1 MNIVPRAYDSFD
13 NLMGMCIRKME
24 LILKIFCDAIYPLD
38 IRLCMIHHKERYLK
52 SKLLFF
58 LVRKSI
64 CDVPQGPATCVT
76 IGGIAFPGRGG
87 GGNVTVVNTHYC
99 SENSQQIA
107 LLLLKLPHTKTIV
120 LDIKIVFGQFQL
132 LPSQTPTTTL
142 KFQFPYYQRTFLI
155 LVVFIS

>member
-1 MNIVPRAYDSFD
+1 M
-13 NLMGMCIRKME
+13 
-24 LILKIFCDAIYPLD
+24 KIFCDAIYPLD
-38 IRLCMIHHKERYLK
+38 LRLCMIHHKERYLK

-76 IGGIAFPGRGG
+76 IGEIAFPGRGR

-99 SENSQQIA
+99 FENSQQIA

-120 LDIKIVFGQFQL
+120 LDISLWTVSTSL
-132 LPSQTPTTTL
+132 LL
-142 KFQFPYYQRTFLI
+142 KDVSHPCGIHL
-155 LVVFIS
+155 LNVHA

>member
-76 IGGIAFPGRGG
+76 IGEIAFPGRGG
-87 GGNVTVVNTHYC
+87 GGNVTVV
-99 SENSQQIA
+99 NSQQIA

-132 LPSQTPTTTL
+132 LPSQSPTTTL
-142 KFQFPYYQRTFLI
+142 KIP
-155 LVVFIS
+155 ISLLSKDVSHPCGIHLLNVHA

>member
-1 MNIVPRAYDSFD
+1 
-13 NLMGMCIRKME
+13 MGMCIRKME

-76 IGGIAFPGRGG
+76 IGEIAFPEHDG

-99 SENSQQIA
+99 SKNSQQIT
-107 LLLLKLPHTKTIV
+107 LLLVKLPHTKTIV
-120 LDIKIVFGQFQL
+120 FGQILTSAIPNTHHHPKISNSL
-132 LPSQTPTTTL
+132 LL
-142 KFQFPYYQRTFLI
+142 KDVSHSCGIHL
-155 LVVFIS
+155 LNVHA